1 VPHTADRRSP
11 DLRPLLARAPA
22 PFAGLDSDARATL
35 LASAARH
42 GLLSAVA
49 GRLPPDDPDL
59 RRRFERLA
67 AGARLRDAR
76 LREALEEVLA
86 ILGATGIR
94 PVALKGPALADRVY
108 PDPALRAATDL
119 DLLVSDQELARAA
132 DALVAA
138 GFRRDAPLRDA
149 YFRAE
154 HHHLHL
160 HRAPDADVELHFRVS
175 SAFGAAISTGE
186 LLSRAVPHRTARGTP
201 ALVLAP
207 EDELVTLSVHAAGH
221 LFERA
226 GWLLDLSLLI
236 ERSPGL
242 DWAEIA
248 RRAGAWRCRRAVS
261 YTLRRLG
268 SLGASVPDDLTRSLG
283 PARVRV
289 ADRLAGE
296 ALARAGRTARVLRMG
311 FRTVL
316 RDRLRTVPRD
326 VLVESAWVLRRRTH
340 LLTRHL
346 TNMRGGRGA
355 VGPRTSSRKPSDRG

>member
-1 VPHTADRRSP
+1 VPRTADRRSP
-11 DLRPLLARAPA
+11 DLRPLLARAPS
-22 PFAGLDSDARATL
+22 PFAGLDPQARATL
-35 LASAARH
+35 LASASRH
-42 GLLSAVA
+42 GLLAAVA
-49 GRLPPDDPDL
+49 GRLPPEDADL

-76 LREALEEVLA
+76 LRALLEEVLGA
-86 ILGATGIR
+86 LGAAGIE

-119 DLLVSDQELARAA
+119 DLLVPDQELARAA

-160 HRAPDADVELHFRVS
+160 HRPPDADVELHFRVT
-175 SAFGAAISTGE
+175 SAFGAALPTGE
-186 LLSRAVPHRTARGTP
+186 LLSRAVPHRTARGT
-201 ALVLAP
+201 ALLVLAA
-207 EDELVTLSVHAAGH
+207 EDELVTLAVHAAGH

-226 GWLLDLSLLI
+226 GWLLDLALLV
-236 ERSPGL
+236 ERSPDL
-242 DWAEIA
+242 DWESIA
-248 RRAGAWRCRRAVS
+248 RRARAWRCRRAVS

-268 SLGASVPDDLTRSLG
+268 SLGAAVPDDLTRSLG

-289 ADRLAGE
+289 ADRLARA
-296 ALARAGRTARVLRMG
+296 ALGRSGKTARVLRMG
-311 FRTVL
+311 FRAVL

-326 VLVESAWVLRRRTH
+326 VLVETAWVLRRRTH
-340 LLTRHL
+340 LLARHL
-346 TNMRGGRGA
+346 TNMRVGRGD